1 MRAAMRQDRTAVA
14 DITRRRLIQ
23 TGIAGT
29 ALLAVG
35 GTVFGWATFGYHLE
49 PGEWAIG
56 LSVKEFCVVR
66 ALVDTI
72 VPGGGKLKPGVELG
86 VPQRIDEEVWAA
98 DDGMRSDLRNILQF
112 IEHIPP
118 VYGHFGRFTSLDRTA
133 REKVLRSLLTSSQ
146 TLFVQ
151 AATAA
156 KELVYLFYYSHDE
169 TWEALGY
176 PGPLVDYNKPP
187 ESALRYQQFIATRKY
202 RKS

>member
-1 MRAAMRQDRTAVA
+1 MRAGMRQDRPAVA
-14 DITRRRLIQ
+14 VLTRRRLIQ
-23 TGIAGT
+23 TGVAGS

-35 GTVFGWATFGYHLE
+35 GTVLGWATLGYHLE

-66 ALVDTI
+66 ALVATI

-98 DDGMRSDLRNILQF
+98 DDGMRADIRNILQF
-112 IEHIPP
+112 IEHVPP
-118 VYGHFGRFTSLDRTA
+118 VYGHFGRFSSLGREA
-133 REKVLRSLLTSSQ
+133 REKVLRSLMTSSQ
-146 TLFVQ
+146 TIFVQ
-151 AATAA
+151 AAMAA
-156 KELVYLFYYSHDE
+156 KELVYLYYYSHDE
-169 TWEALGY
+169 TWDALGY

-187 ESALRYQQFIATRKY
+187 ASALRYQQLIATRKA

>member
-1 MRAAMRQDRTAVA
+1 MHAGMRQDRRAVA
-14 DITRRRLIQ
+14 VLTRRRLIQ

-35 GTVFGWATFGYHLE
+35 GTVLGWATLGYHLE

-66 ALVDTI
+66 ALVDTM

-98 DDGMRSDLRNILQF
+98 DDGMRSDVRNILQF
-112 IEHIPP
+112 IEHVPP

-133 REKVLRSLLTSSQ
+133 REKVLRSLMASSQ
-146 TLFVQ
+146 TIFVQ
-151 AATAA
+151 AATAV
-156 KELVYLFYYSHDE
+156 KELVYLYYYSHDE
-169 TWEALGY
+169 TWDALGY

-187 ESALRYQQFIATRKY
+187 ASALRYQQLIATRKAG
-202 RKS
+202 KS